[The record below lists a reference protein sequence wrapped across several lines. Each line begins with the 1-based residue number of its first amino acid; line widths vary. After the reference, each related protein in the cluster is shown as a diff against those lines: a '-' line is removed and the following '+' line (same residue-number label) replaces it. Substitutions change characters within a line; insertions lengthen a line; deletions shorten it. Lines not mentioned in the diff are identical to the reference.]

1 MSQKPKTIARL
12 PTLPF
17 SQDFYQ
23 LRRAGVGF
31 IEQLGSRWWTDYN
44 THDPGITTLEALC
57 YALTDL
63 AYRAAWDVRDLL
75 APEMPVADPA
85 NPFPGQAFFTARE
98 ILTVNPTTPDDFRR
112 LLIDLDS
119 VRNAWVFGKE
129 CACES
134 GYYAWCEKDAL
145 RLAYQPPSDPARRA
159 THVTPLGLYEARLE
173 LAADVELGDLN
184 DRKIEQKVFVDDADG
199 IHPLHIEL
207 RFPVQELTDSRA
219 WALFLGSDEAFDDA
233 DADSP
238 SVTLGRLGATK
249 TFDVYSDPSL
259 QDEPARDAYLRT
271 HWRNVLFLDFEI
283 EFTHVLADQ
292 STTTTSLLIRNV
304 ALRVFGAD
312 AARSATTT
320 QRLKTWLEDR
330 SAGGFIPRYRR
341 KVKAV
346 MAAVDHARAVLDAHR
361 SLDEDFCRVEP
372 IGIEEVAVC
381 ADVEVKADA
390 DIEAVQARI
399 WFEIEQYFNPAIRF
413 HSLQELLD
421 AGKRVE
427 DIFNG
432 PALDNGF
439 ITAEDLAAASLK
451 SVLRTSDIVNRLMDI
466 EGVLAVNQL
475 LLTKYDSEG
484 QVIKGAADPAWN
496 AADGKPIFDA
506 NKASAAW
513 LLFVGRQHQPRLYR
527 QVSRFLFYKDGLP
540 FVPRSDEAEDTL
552 SQLRG
557 EAERPKNP
565 FAAADIDIPKGSFR
579 HPEDYQPLQYSFPQ
593 TYGIGL
599 DGLPAHASRLRRA
612 QAKQMKAY
620 LMVFEQILGNT
631 LAQLG
636 HTADL
641 FSLDPGIKRTY
652 FVKSFSESLI
662 SGFDE
667 ISRNLDQAAVEAITE
682 SEEEFLERRNCFLD
696 HLLARF
702 GEQFNDYALLLSKLD
717 GRRVALERLI
727 NDKISFLKAYPQISH
742 DRSRAFNYRFE
753 PCSPANRSGIQ
764 SRISLLLGYPD
775 LRFAYRVELV
785 AGQYQLDFQLLDRS
799 ARIWL
804 AGHLALAA
812 ADAAAARELAYRA
825 IIRQLAKPDAYAIV
839 GEGGQFRLQ
848 LNDQEAAELGR
859 HPELFASKAQAGA
872 RQGELLA
879 WAANER
885 LIVVEHLLLRPKFPG
900 DALYPACTEGA
911 CRTCG
916 DEDPYS
922 FRLTFVMPGWTTAYK
937 DNMDMRRFAERTIR
951 QETPAHL
958 VGKICWVGND
968 GFIED
973 ACAGVVDDLAGL
985 LIAKGVTADG
995 VAPEESDACVGARAI
1010 YHVFRGV
1017 FRGWYENKALDHQHA
1032 DALRSRL
1039 TVEFASSV
1047 KAPEV
1052 GVSMSLGDALWS
1064 EIQSLM
1070 VEHFHQL
1077 ALHGWQ
1083 FERFEAAWRR
1093 WLKVNAAFDWPAER
1107 LHARVE
1113 TLLKAHLLSM
1123 PADDSSICRGAAAI
1137 LGQYGMSF
1145 HAWLDDNLK
1154 QGRELAGFSAF
1165 IPAAISLPVELS
1177 LDAGAAAAI
1186 GEMLKERYNAYREV
1200 SYRLWIVGSLLGKL
1214 RNVYPGATLHDCD
1227 EGSDFNP
1234 VRLDNTALGNYP
1246 LRTTLT

>member
-1 MSQKPKTIARL
+1 MSQKPKTIAKL
-12 PTLPF
+12 PALPL

-31 IEQLGSRWWTDYN
+31 IEELGSRWWTDYN
-44 THDPGITTLEALC
+44 THDPGITILEALC

-63 AYRAAWDVRDLL
+63 AYRAAWDVKDLL
-75 APEMPVADPA
+75 TPEIPVTDAA

-129 CACES
+129 CTCET
-134 GYYAWCEKDAL
+134 GYYAWCDKDEL
-145 RLAYQPPSDPARRA
+145 RLAYQPPSDPAQPA
-159 THVTPLGLYEARLE
+159 TEVTPLGLYEARLE
-173 LAADVELGDLN
+173 LEGDVELGDLN
-184 DRKIEQKVFVDDADG
+184 DRKIERKVIVDDVDG
-199 IHPLHIEL
+199 IHPLLIEL
-207 RFPVQELTDSRA
+207 RFPENDLADSRA
-219 WALFLGSDEAFDDA
+219 WAVFLGSDEAFGDVHA
-233 DADSP
+233 DLP
-238 SVTLGRLGATK
+238 RVTLSRLGATK
-249 TFDVYSDPSL
+249 AFDVFSDPSL
-259 QDEPARDAYLRT
+259 NDDSARDAYLRA
-271 HWRNVLFLDFEI
+271 HWRGVFFLDIEI
-283 EFTHVLADQ
+283 EFAQTLADQ
-292 STTTTSLLIRNV
+292 STHTTSLLIRNA

-312 AARSATTT
+312 AARFATTT
-320 QRLKTWLEDR
+320 QHLRDWLEDR
-330 SAGGFIPRYRR
+330 SAGGFIQRYRR
-341 KVKAV
+341 KAKAAI
-346 MAAVDHARAVLDAHR
+346 AAVDHAKAVLNAHR

-372 IGIEEVAVC
+372 VGVEDVAVC

-413 HSLQELLD
+413 LSLQELLD
-421 AGKRVE
+421 AGERVE

-432 PALDNGF
+432 PALANGF
-439 ITAEDLAAASLK
+439 IQAEDLQAASLK
-451 SVLRTSDIVNRLMDI
+451 SVLRTSDIINRLMEI
-466 EGVLAVNQL
+466 EGVLAINQL

-506 NKASAAW
+506 NKASASW
-513 LLFVGRQHQPRLYR
+513 LLFVSRQHQPRLYR
-527 QVSRFLFYKDGLP
+527 NVSRFLFYKDGLP
-540 FVPRSDEAEDTL
+540 FMPRSAEVEDAL

-599 DGLPAHASRLRRA
+599 DGLPSNVSPPRRA
-612 QAKQMKAY
+612 QAKQLKAY
-620 LMVFEQILGNT
+620 LMVFEQVLGNT

-641 FSLDPGIKRTY
+641 FSLDPEIRRTY
-652 FVKSFSESLI
+652 FVKAFSESLI
-662 SGFDE
+662 NGFDE
-667 ISRNLDQAAVEAITE
+667 ITKDLDQAAVEAITE
-682 SEEEFLERRNCFLD
+682 SEAEFLERRNRFLD

-702 GEQFNDYALLLSKLD
+702 GEQFSEYALLLSKLD

-742 DRSRAFNYRFE
+742 DRARAFNYRFE
-753 PCSPANRSGIQ
+753 PCSPDNQPGIKR
-764 SRISLLLGYPD
+764 RISLQLGYPD
-775 LRFAYRVELV
+775 LRFAWQINLV
-785 AGQYQLDFQLLDRS
+785 AGAYQLDFQLLDRS

-804 AGHLALAA
+804 EGALTLAA
-812 ADAAAARELAYRA
+812 ADAAAAREQAYRA
-825 IIRQLAKPDAYAIV
+825 ILRQLAQLDAYAII
-839 GEGGQFRLQ
+839 GESGQFRLQ
-848 LNDQEAAELGR
+848 LNDQAAAELGR
-859 HPELFASKAQAGA
+859 HPELLASKAQAGA
-872 RQGELLA
+872 MQGELLA

-900 DALYPACTEGA
+900 DALYPACAEGA

-937 DNMDMRRFAERTIR
+937 DNMDLRRFAERTIR

-958 VGKICWVGND
+958 VGKTCWVGND

-973 ACAGVVDDLAGL
+973 ACAEVVDDLAGL
-985 LIAKGVTADG
+985 LIAKGLTADG
-995 VAPEESDACVGARAI
+995 VAPEESDACASARTI
-1010 YHVFRGV
+1010 YHAFSGV
-1017 FRGWYENKALDHQHA
+1017 FRGGYEDQALDYLHA
-1032 DALRSRL
+1032 DALRAQL
-1039 TVEFASSV
+1039 TVNFATGV
-1047 KAPEV
+1047 KASEV
-1052 GVSMSLGDALWS
+1052 GVPMSLDDALWS
-1064 EIQSLM
+1064 EIQRLM
-1070 VEHFHQL
+1070 IEHFHRL

-1083 FERFEAAWRR
+1083 FERFEAAWLR
-1093 WLKVNAAFDWPAER
+1093 WLKVNAAFDWPEER

-1113 TLLKAHLLSM
+1113 TLLKAHLLAI
-1123 PADDSSICRGAAAI
+1123 PADGTSIRRGAAAI
-1137 LGQYGMSF
+1137 LSQYGMSF

-1154 QGRELAGFSAF
+1154 QGRELAEFSVF

-1186 GEMLKERYNAYREV
+1186 GEMLKERYDAYHEV
-1200 SYRLWIVGSLLGKL
+1200 SYRLWIVGSLLSKL

-1227 EGSDFNP
+1227 EGSDLNP

-1246 LRTTLT
+1246 LRATLT